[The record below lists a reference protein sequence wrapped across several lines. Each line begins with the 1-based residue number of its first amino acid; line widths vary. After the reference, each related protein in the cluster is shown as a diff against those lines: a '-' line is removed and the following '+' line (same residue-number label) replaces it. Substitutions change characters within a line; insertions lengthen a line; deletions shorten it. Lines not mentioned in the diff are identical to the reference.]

1 MNAIICVT
9 SKTLVSFP
17 YWGMV
22 ITIAGEFNVLTLE
35 HIHVVTCKWCG
46 SFACQDSWPTP
57 RMKFLVDRFQMKL
70 RFPPGLQKIVTCVVC
85 MRFSCL
91 TPLHPYIPTCSTF
104 WPMKPGCWPS
114 KSYLEMTWV
123 PAESHLPCTTSGFRA
138 AKLVQRWKSVFRSVS
153 WRPPEHLPLPHGW
166 RLFLITNLGMKWLK
180 INHGKPHLIPLNHI
194 ESWPFNR
201 MKPH

>member
-1 MNAIICVT
+1 MCHEQNIGQ
-9 SKTLVSFP
+9 FP
-17 YWGMV
+17 ILGDGHHDCWGV
-22 ITIAGEFNVLTLE
+22 QCLNPRTY
-35 HIHVVTCKWCG
+35 TC
-46 SFACQDSWPTP
+46 SH
-57 RMKFLVDRFQMKL
+57 LQMMWKL
-70 RFPPGLQKIVTCVVC
+70 RLPRLMTHPQDEVSRWPLPDEAALPPGLQKIVTCVVC